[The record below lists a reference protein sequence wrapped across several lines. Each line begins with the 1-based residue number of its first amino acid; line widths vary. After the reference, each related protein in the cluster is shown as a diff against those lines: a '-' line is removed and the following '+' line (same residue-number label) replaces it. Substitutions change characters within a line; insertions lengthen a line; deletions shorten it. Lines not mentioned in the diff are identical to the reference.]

1 MDEQQIL
8 KRKWRF
14 IHIRKRSP
22 LFWSLVVL
30 GAAQLKNDVGF
41 DYRLTAASFADH
53 IVFDEKQ
60 AADVEKR
67 IAKKIVQEPHF
78 LLEVMAKGY
87 NDHQLAIAKWE
98 KIQAHDFSHATTRE
112 LVTHYQA
119 YFDSMMPFG
128 LYVVLPLL
136 AETYMSTVIHAQ
148 LEKKFPK
155 KGDTLFNVATD
166 PLKEGSVMEE
176 KLELLRIARE
186 AKKGKNI
193 SNQIKLHTKKFCWM
207 KNPGYFEE
215 YYDEAHY
222 LHHLKELLAGN
233 PEKEINEMESHQ
245 KEKEKKFN
253 ELLALTKNEPTL
265 QLLIKTANEAV
276 YFRSYRTEIY
286 YSSPTYL
293 TALFKA
299 IAQKLGLKDYRDLLY
314 LYADETIPLLKE
326 GKKAPSELISQR
338 KIAYAIILKGESY
351 TSIQGKAALELT
363 EKLQLRGT
371 HEKSEIVHGQSAYM
385 GKVRGIA
392 VVVHDVGE
400 LNKVKKGMILVAH
413 ATNVNFVPALKL
425 VSGIV
430 TEEGGILS
438 HASIISREL
447 KIPAV
452 IGTKHATKTFKDGE
466 MIEVDAEKG
475 IVRKLS

>member
-1 MDEQQIL
+1 MDEQEIL

-41 DYRLTAASFADH
+41 DYRLPAASFADH

-60 AADVEKR
+60 FADVEKR
-67 IAKKIVQEPHF
+67 IAKKIVQEPQF
-78 LLEVMAKGY
+78 LLEVMEKGY
-87 NDHQLAIAKWE
+87 RDHQLAIAKWK
-98 KIQAHDFSHATTRE
+98 KIQAHDFSHATTNE
-112 LVTHYQA
+112 LVKHYQI
-119 YFDSMMPFG
+119 YYDSMLPFG

-155 KGDTLFNVATD
+155 KGDALFNVATD
-166 PLKEGSVMEE
+166 PLKEGSVVEE
-176 KLELLRIARE
+176 KLALLRIALE
-186 AKKGKNI
+186 AKKGKDV
-193 SNQIKLHTKKFCWM
+193 SNQIKLHAKKFCWM

-215 YYDEAHY
+215 YYTEAHY
-222 LHHLKELLAGN
+222 AHQMKELLTKN
-233 PEKEINEMESHQ
+233 SEKEIKEIESHQ
-245 KEKEKKFN
+245 KEKEKRFN
-253 ELLALTKNEPTL
+253 ELLTLTKNDPAL
-265 QLLIKTANEAV
+265 QTLIKTANEAV
-276 YFRSYRTEIY
+276 YFRSHRTEIY
-286 YSSPTYL
+286 YSSPIYL
-293 TALFKA
+293 AELFKA

-314 LYADETIPLLKE
+314 LYADEIIPLLE
-326 GKKAPSELISQR
+326 TGKKAPSELIAQR
-338 KIAYAIILKGESY
+338 KIAYAVIPDGATYS
-351 TSIQGKAALELT
+351 SIEGKAALELA
-363 EKLQLRGT
+363 EKLQLRGA
-371 HEKSEIVHGQSAYM
+371 HENTGIVHGQSAYM

-392 VVVHDVGE
+392 VVVHHVGE
-400 LNKVKKGMILVAH
+400 LNKVKKRMILVAH

-466 MIEVDAEKG
+466 MIEVDANKG
-475 IVRKLS
+475 IVRRIS